1 MVGTARVRNLGAAVA
16 RDGWRLVCLLRAS
29 PLMPFVATSHLLGLS
44 AISLR
49 DYMLGT
55 LAALPAL
62 LGYVSLGAIARAG
75 LLASAG
81 AAALPSQWALLAM
94 GFAAT
99 ALAVAHVVALIAKV
113 AGGEPAPPA

>member
-1 MVGTARVRNLGAAVA
+1 
-16 RDGWRLVCLLRAS
+16 
-29 PLMPFVATSHLLGLS
+29 MPFVATSYLLGLS

-62 LGYVSLGAIARAG
+62 LGYVSLGAFARAG
-75 LLASAG
+75 LSASTG
-81 AAALPSQWALLAM
+81 AAAPFPWALLAA

-99 ALAVAHVVALIAKV
+99 ALAVAHIGALVAKV
-113 AGGEPAPPA
+113 VGGAPTPPA

>member
-1 MVGTARVRNLGAAVA
+1 
-16 RDGWRLVCLLRAS
+16 
-29 PLMPFVATSHLLGLS
+29 MPFVATSYLLGLS

-62 LGYVSLGAIARAG
+62 LGYVSLARSPG
-75 LLASAG
+75 LSASTG
-81 AAALPSQWALLAM
+81 AARIQWALLAA

-99 ALAVAHVVALIAKV
+99 ALAVAHIGRSSPKLWAKRQRRQPDENRALR
-113 AGGEPAPPA
+113 